1 MLRRETYLYYIF
13 LDDDIV
19 LFGIQE
25 TNLNLWRKLEDSLRK
40 MEPAVA
46 ALLFVWGD
54 KQKRINAHNRFY
66 QARRKQECSCS
77 FDKTTKFLPVVG
89 MDAAFSAFNYHSVNY
104 ILPYSS
110 RFHAIS
116 WHYSQVYVNISVKSC
131 FEVKCYS
138 VLMCVQ

>member
-1 MLRRETYLYYIF
+1 MEYIFNSSTTWTTGRNLLYEVAMLRRETYLYYIF

-66 QARRKQECSCS
+66 QAR
-77 FDKTTKFLPVVG
+77 
-89 MDAAFSAFNYHSVNY
+89 
-104 ILPYSS
+104 
-110 RFHAIS
+110 
-116 WHYSQVYVNISVKSC
+116 
-131 FEVKCYS
+131 
-138 VLMCVQ
+138 